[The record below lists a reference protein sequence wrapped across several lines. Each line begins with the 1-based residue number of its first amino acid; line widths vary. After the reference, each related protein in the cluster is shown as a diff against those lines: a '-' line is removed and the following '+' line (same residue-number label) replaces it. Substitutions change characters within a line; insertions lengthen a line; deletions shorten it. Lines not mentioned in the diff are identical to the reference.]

1 MEGFR
6 MIVNR
11 RANQATVSAL
21 LVSLTLLQF
30 ASPAHSQDASM
41 KAALDLY
48 KVKKDYAAATD
59 AFYKIAV
66 SQPDNIEAFIYYA
79 NSLYMQKQS
88 DKAIKA
94 YWYVVRR
101 FPSHKRGYEI
111 KEYLKKLD
119 PSYATHINDPRFASV
134 GDSKSSATK
143 TASIAAP
150 SRASESVINDIVKT
164 VKPLNGRPAVSP
176 SLIDRTKDA
185 LRAYPG
191 NLLQTIYDRGCRIWL
206 TPTMIDKEPGLEHQ
220 QPSGYM
226 EGHTY
231 KDCPGMFYSGGI
243 VVCEYTIGN
252 GFDWDAC
259 DDPIGTLRHEL
270 GHAVDYYLGEISES
284 EEYRHA
290 YRLDQGSISDDAT
303 RNRLHYYMQKDIRG
317 QHECFAELM
326 AAKYGKGEFKLK
338 KDETNALVEASFPR
352 TMKVIDKRIA
362 EAENK

>member
-1 MEGFR
+1 
-6 MIVNR
+6 MIQNR
-11 RANQATVSAL
+11 RTYQAIVSGL
-21 LVSLTLLQF
+21 LVSSIFVQF
-30 ASPAHSQDASM
+30 ASPGHCQDAGM

-48 KVKKDYAAATD
+48 KVKKDYPAATD

-66 SQPDNIEAFIYYA
+66 CQPDNIEAFIYYA
-79 NSLYMQKQS
+79 NSLYMQKQT

-111 KEYLKKLD
+111 KEYLRKLD
-119 PSYATHINDPRFASV
+119 PAYATHINDPRYASI
-134 GDSKSSATK
+134 GSDSKTSTTK
-143 TASIAAP
+143 IAKAGP
-150 SRASESVINDIVKT
+150 NRASEAVINDIVKT
-164 VKPLNGRPAVSP
+164 VKPLKGRPAVSTN
-176 SLIDRTKDA
+176 LIDRAKDA

-206 TPTMIDKEPGLEHQ
+206 TPTMIDKEPSLEHQ

-243 VVCEYTIGN
+243 VVCEFTIGN
-252 GFDWDAC
+252 GFDWNAC

-290 YRLDQGSISDDAT
+290 YRLDQGSITDDST
-303 RNRLHYYMQKDIRG
+303 RNKLHYYMQKDIRG

-326 AAKYGKGEFKLK
+326 AAKFGKGEFRLK
-338 KDETNALVEASFPR
+338 KDEDNELVEANFPR
-352 TMKVIDKRIA
+352 TMKVIEKRLA